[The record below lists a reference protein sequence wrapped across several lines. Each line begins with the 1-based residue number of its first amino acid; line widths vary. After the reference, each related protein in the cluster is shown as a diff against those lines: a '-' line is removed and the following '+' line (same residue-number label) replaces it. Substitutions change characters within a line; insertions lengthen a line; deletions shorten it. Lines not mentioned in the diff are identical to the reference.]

1 MENRFKLM
9 RKLIL
14 ALMLASTSMFTT
26 AQVVSKAAHVTIIAI
41 MPETLSLSI
50 NVNSLAYS
58 VSAASAPEKPGV
70 AVDVTTA
77 WSLMPGRNKVATLAT
92 MNHGSTP
99 VIVSTALPVGVG
111 HFPHEQ
117 FQDTS
122 MRRGFA
128 IGPSVSSTQMTGTR
142 LTDTNRRGASTA
154 ALPDS
159 MDPAQPQQSPANIPS
174 QILRIQVQP
183 VL

>member
-1 MENRFKLM
+1 MENRFKPT

-14 ALMLASTSMFTT
+14 ALMLASTSVFSA

-50 NVNSLAYS
+50 NVSSLAYS
-58 VSAASAPEKPGV
+58 VSAANAPEKPGM

-92 MNHGSTP
+92 MNHASTP

-111 HFPHEQ
+111 PLPHEQ
-117 FQDTS
+117 FQGTS
-122 MRRGFA
+122 KPRGFA
-128 IGPSVSSTQMTGTR
+128 IGPSVS
-142 LTDTNRRGASTA
+142 
-154 ALPDS
+154 
-159 MDPAQPQQSPANIPS
+159 
-174 QILRIQVQP
+174 
-183 VL
+183 

>member
-1 MENRFKLM
+1 M
-9 RKLIL
+9 RCRLRPIRILLL
-14 ALMLASTSMFTT
+14 ALAAAAANTLAA
-26 AQVVSKAAHVTIIAI
+26 AQMVSKAGHITIIAI

-50 NVNSLAYS
+50 NVSSLAYS

-77 WSLMPGRNKVATLAT
+77 WSLMPGRNRVATLAT

-99 VIVSTALPVGVG
+99 VIVSTVLPVGVG
-111 HFPHEQ
+111 PLPHEQ
-117 FQDTS
+117 LQDTS

-128 IGPSVSSTQMTGTR
+128 IGPSVSSTQMSGTR

-159 MDPAQPQQSPANIPS
+159 MDPAQPQQAPANTPS
-174 QILRIQVQP
+174 QILKIQVQP